1 MENERKKLVSS
12 RPFFNENAMT
22 FPFERESKR
31 QSLVGDTIESERSN
45 LFRPQLRQSVSS
57 RKCFAVTFP
66 AGVCPRQ
73 RFSQTECEHV
83 PIIHFYATSPV
94 ARCYRFQLGKP
105 RSRYEGAQ
113 PLPDDVFFNIEDVHS
128 PKRTVRRPSH
138 PRRSYPSDPL
148 RYRTPLTK
156 RVSAKVSRFFPRD
169 DELSCL
175 VRKVVANPPT
185 LNRFDLIRRS
195 WCAKIL
201 R

>member
-1 MENERKKLVSS
+1 
-12 RPFFNENAMT
+12 MT

-31 QSLVGDTIESERSN
+31 QSLVGDTIESGRSN
-45 LFRPQLRQSVSS
+45 LFRPPLRQSVSS

-113 PLPDDVFFNIEDVHS
+113 PLPGDVFFNIEDVHT

-156 RVSAKVSRFFPRD
+156 RVSAKVSRFFHGTTSYPVWFER
-169 DELSCL
+169 LS
-175 VRKVVANPPT
+175 P
-185 LNRFDLIRRS
+185 IRRP
-195 WCAKIL
+195 
-201 R
+201 